1 MQNYKTLESK
11 GGMSCLLYGR
21 LGLRVE
27 LVARMQKTKRKEARM
42 PPASLQ
48 RIRIIHRYLYICFVP
63 SYKASEAG
71 TFFFSEGACASC
83 LMSLY
88 RHVGLNGIVD
98 PPG

>member
-48 RIRIIHRYLYICFVP
+48 RIYIDICI
-63 SYKASEAG
+63 YMLRTLLQGK
-71 TFFFSEGACASC
+71 
-83 LMSLY
+83 
-88 RHVGLNGIVD
+88 
-98 PPG
+98 

>member
-48 RIRIIHRYLYICFVP
+48 RIRIIHIDICIYA
-63 SYKASEAG
+63 SYPLTRQVKQAR
-71 TFFFSEGACASC
+71 FFSQKAHA
-83 LMSLY
+83 
-88 RHVGLNGIVD
+88 HPV
-98 PPG
+98 

>member
-63 SYKASEAG
+63 SYKASEARA
-71 TFFFSEGACASC
+71 FFSQKAHA
-83 LMSLY
+83 
-88 RHVGLNGIVD
+88 HPV
-98 PPG
+98 